1 MRHERRSDSARR
13 AAKNVQE
20 TIELLAARFPRRVTM
35 PQRIVSVSTA
45 ATAAENLLDAREAFS
60 RAREKLDHLIPKGGS
75 PR

>member
-1 MRHERRSDSARR
+1 
-13 AAKNVQE
+13 
-20 TIELLAARFPRRVTM
+20 M